1 MNLSTYRQLDGIA
14 QAELLK
20 KGEISPQELL
30 DTAIKAIE
38 LSNPKLN
45 FLAQD
50 LRELANEQLQTL
62 DLQASPLAGV
72 PILLKD
78 LLLQVKGTATQS
90 GTAILKDK
98 IAKRDSALAT
108 AYRQA
113 GLIFAGKSTTP
124 ELGIHPFTESAFYG
138 DTKNPWDITRTSGG
152 SSGGSGA
159 GVASGAVA
167 IGHGGDG
174 GGSIR
179 IPAAHCGLVGLKPS
193 RGRVS
198 IAPLIDSWEG
208 LVGEHALTR
217 SIRDSAAML
226 DIATKA
232 DGLLPEFY
240 NCPKSEKSY
249 LSIIETPI
257 QPLKIA
263 VCRESF
269 LGGEV
274 APEVLAGLE
283 HTVKLLENAG
293 HHVEEAKPNLLSPD
307 TFCQLILDL
316 LAGTLANIK
325 HQLSTQ
331 IGRKL
336 QSSDVE
342 ITTWSVMQ
350 LGESISAARV
360 LNARQALLY
369 QARVMA
375 KFHQDY
381 DVLLTPTM
389 PVLAPK
395 LGELRPKDADINF
408 LKLIDKLK
416 LNWTLQ
422 YNPIFIKN
430 SRLVQQHV
438 GFTMPFNCTGQPAI
452 SLPLYWHEDGLH
464 KLPVGMQFVAP
475 FGREDILL
483 QLGKQLEEIQPW
495 SKRYPDVDV
504 STIG

>member
-1 MNLSTYRQLDGIA
+1 MDLSIYRQLDGIG

-20 KGEISPQELL
+20 KGEISPKELL
-30 DTAIKAIE
+30 DTALNAIE
-38 LSNPKLN
+38 KTNPKLN

-50 LRELANEQLQTL
+50 LSQLANEQLKTL
-62 DLQASPLAGV
+62 DLNASPLAGV

-78 LLLQVKGTATQS
+78 LLIKVKGTPTQS
-90 GTAILKDK
+90 GTALLKNH
-98 IAKRDSALAT
+98 IAKSDSALAT

-124 ELGIHPFTESAFYG
+124 EFGVHPFTESDFYG

-159 GVASGAVA
+159 AVASGAVA

-193 RGRVS
+193 RGRVC
-198 IAPLIDSWEG
+198 IAPLLDSWEG
-208 LVGEHALTR
+208 LVCEHALTR
-217 SIRDSAAML
+217 SIRDCAAML

-232 DGLLPEFY
+232 KGLLPELY
-240 NCPKSEKSY
+240 HCPPPEKSY
-249 LSIIETPI
+249 LSLLETPI
-257 QPLKIA
+257 APLKIA

-269 LGGEV
+269 VGGTV
-274 APEVLAGLE
+274 APEVLAGLDS
-283 HTVKLLENAG
+283 TIKLLENAG
-293 HHVEEAKPNLLSPD
+293 HYVEEATPPLLSPD
-307 TFCQLILDL
+307 AFNQAILDL
-316 LAGTLANIK
+316 LSGTLATIK
-325 HQLSTQ
+325 QQVSQQ

-336 QSSDVE
+336 RADDIE
-342 ITTWSVMQ
+342 ITTWAAMQ
-350 LGESISAARV
+350 VGENISASRV
-360 LNARQALLY
+360 LSARQMLFS
-369 QARVMA
+369 QAKIMA
-375 KFHQDY
+375 KFHQSY

-395 LGELRPKDADINF
+395 LGELRPKSSDLTA
-408 LKLIDKLK
+408 LKIIDKLK

-422 YNPIFIKN
+422 YNPLFIKN
-430 SRLVQQHV
+430 SRILQQHV
-438 GFTMPFNCTGQPAI
+438 GFTMPFNCTGQPAM
-452 SLPLYWHEDGLH
+452 SLPLHWHED
-464 KLPVGMQFVAP
+464 KSTQIPVGMQFIAP

-495 SKRYPDVDV
+495 GQHRPVIDVEH
-504 STIG
+504 SG